1 MTHADVGAER
11 VGGLEGFAA
20 HGAVDSAG
28 AHVDLDMLLDV
39 LPDHVAVAAGGAV
52 VGVVGPLVEHAL
64 DPTFKIRT
72 QHA

>member
-1 MTHADVGAER
+1 MGAER

-20 HGAVDSAG
+20 HGAVDPAG
-28 AHVDLDMLLDV
+28 AHVDLDVLLDV

-52 VGVVGPLVEHAL
+52 IGVVRPLVVHAL
-64 DPTFKIRT
+64 HLTFKIRT